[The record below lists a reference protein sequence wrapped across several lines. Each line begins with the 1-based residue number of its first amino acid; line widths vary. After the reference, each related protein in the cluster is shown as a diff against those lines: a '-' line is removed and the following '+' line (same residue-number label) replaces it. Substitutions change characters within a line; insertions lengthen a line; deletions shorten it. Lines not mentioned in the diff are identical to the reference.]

1 MKKFLLFI
9 AAALLTMSASADN
22 RAKKL
27 PALKKQMPKVSLGA
41 FNSLQSK
48 VQAGHLF
55 DANVNTK
62 MVLKAPA
69 KAEAAMSELLPS
81 YSTEIYYYLDSLGFI
96 QENLYDGASFLV
108 KDNKAYFAP
117 FAYCDYVEGTVE
129 SGECWLQKY
138 YKSFGYDY
146 KIDSITF
153 TANVVIAKD
162 AAGNKYKA
170 CVGNFNRNDHTVSR
184 TETATFGGYYFPE
197 YSELMVDDIIGLFDE
212 AGQSSAPMAGYCYAN
227 FDLQPQTELDN
238 YMYKGTFTTKDYYD
252 KGEDADKVYTRNV
265 IVYPSYDGM
274 YVRGLDLF
282 RGGYFIKFAY
292 PEDEK
297 SKSGYDNTS
306 ATVDDNQHFTTLQKQ
321 ADNSYVEF
329 VTLGVNPTFTDYAT
343 VGFFVNENAD
353 NTISL
358 EGDGMSLLLAYGPA
372 IQQPAEAL
380 KDMTIIVSTEKYSA
394 DIKAPIVKATA
405 IEYFD
410 LQGRKVNADRKGML
424 IKKSTMADGSVKSV
438 KVLNK

>member
-55 DANVNTK
+55 DANANTK

-81 YSTEIYYYLDSLGFI
+81 YSTEIYFYLDSLGFL

-162 AAGNKYKA
+162 GAGNNYKA
-170 CVGNFNRNDHTVSR
+170 CVGKFNNQSYTVER

-212 AGQSSAPMAGYCYAN
+212 AGQSSAPVTGYCYAN
-227 FDLQPQTELDN
+227 FDLQPQTEYEN
-238 YMYKGTFTTKDYYD
+238 YMYKGTFTTKDD
-252 KGEDADKVYTRNV
+252 FDDGEDTGTVYTRNV
-265 IVYPSYDGM
+265 IVYTSYDGM
-274 YVRGLDLF
+274 YVRGLDLY

-297 SKSGYDNTS
+297 SESGYDYTS
-306 ATVDDNQHFTTLQKQ
+306 ATVDDNQHFTTLQNQ
-321 ADNSYVEF
+321 NDNSIVEI
-329 VTLGVNPTFTDYAT
+329 VTLGVNPTFTEYAT

-358 EGDGMSLLLAYGPA
+358 EGDGMSLLLGYGPTLKGSV
-372 IQQPAEAL
+372 EAL
-380 KDMTIIVSTEKYSA
+380 KDMTIIVSNEKYSA

-405 IEYFD
+405 TEYFD